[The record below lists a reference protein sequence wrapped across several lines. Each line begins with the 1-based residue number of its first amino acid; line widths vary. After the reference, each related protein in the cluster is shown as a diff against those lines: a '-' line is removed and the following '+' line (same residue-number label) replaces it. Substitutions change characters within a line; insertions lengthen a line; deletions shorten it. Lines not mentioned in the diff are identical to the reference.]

1 MPMENNYDID
11 KHIAQSLRA
20 FAVQPASD
28 SFKAMMEKLEH
39 KRRRKRFVILLCSGF
54 GTLAAALL
62 SLFIFGWMPMP
73 EKNNTPVASNT
84 QQAFRAQPSQL
95 KPLVPSQQIE
105 LPAGPETPPIK
116 KSHSEPTEKTQTLSQ
131 PIAFH
136 PATPAT
142 QKQKTPPGAEIIQ
155 PLVTATNERD
165 ENPHKTDERK
175 NLGAVLPI
183 PEKNSSPADEK
194 KPNPPEHIN
203 QQEAPPEVEH
213 VNSFYADSITHVE
226 LPPVFLEKILPG
238 FPDTVFYKE
247 PVLSLNTQYMEDM
260 ALLAHPAKSLQFML
274 GLSVEPQYSRF
285 TLTENKRRD
294 AVYDTA
300 GAKAFSEEYLQ
311 NKKQMNKPYF
321 SYAFG
326 IKAGMAFNDQW
337 ELWLGIGMQRIQFY
351 ERIYSSAFQS
361 SNNYTTFPNM
371 IPSASPTSS
380 GSGEIKITY
389 NYRYYSAEIKRNI
402 HVHPFFKMNVG
413 LGVKVDQWS
422 SARVTMKQSQLS
434 AAYFFDGQ
442 ILTNLSRWGC
452 TVDLKAGAI
461 YDLGTHWQFRVNPG
475 IFYSPTSIFNREYVI
490 NQRSYGL
497 ELEALLVFKFAKS
510 K

>member
-1 MPMENNYDID
+1 MEDNYDID

-20 FAVQPASD
+20 FGVQPASD

-39 KRRRKRFVILLCSGF
+39 TRRRKRVIILLCSGF
-54 GTLAAALL
+54 GTIAAALL
-62 SLFIFGWMPMP
+62 SLFVFGWMPMP
-73 EKNNTPVASNT
+73 EKNDKQVGSNP
-84 QQAFRAQPSQL
+84 QQTFRGRPSEV
-95 KPLVPSQQIE
+95 KSVVPSQQ
-105 LPAGPETPPIK
+105 LKLSAGPATPPTIT
-116 KSHSEPTEKTQTLSQ
+116 SHSEPTEKNRKVSQQITL
-131 PIAFH
+131 H
-136 PATPAT
+136 PAAPVTE
-142 QKQKTPPGAEIIQ
+142 KQKTPPGTEIIQ
-155 PLVTATNERD
+155 PLVTAINERD
-165 ENPHKTDERK
+165 ENTHQTADRK
-175 NLGAVLPI
+175 NQVEALPI
-183 PEKNSSPADEK
+183 PEKKSPPADEK

-203 QQEAPPEVEH
+203 KQEALPDGEH
-213 VNSFYADSITHVE
+213 VNSWYADSITHIE

-260 ALLAHPAKSLQFML
+260 ALLANPAKSLQLML
-274 GLSVEPQYSRF
+274 GVSVEPQYSRF

-326 IKAGMAFNDQW
+326 IKAGMAFNDHW
-337 ELWLGIGMQRIQFY
+337 ELWLGIGMQKIQFY
-351 ERIYSSAFQS
+351 EKIYSSVLQS
-361 SNNYTTFPNM
+361 ANNYTTFPNM
-371 IPSASPTSS
+371 MPSAAPTS

-389 NYRYYSAEIKRNI
+389 NYRYYSAEVKRNI
-402 HVHPFFKMNVG
+402 HVHPFFKMNIG
-413 LGVKVDQWS
+413 LGVKVDQWY

-434 AAYFFDGQ
+434 AGYFFDNQ

-461 YDLGTHWQFRVNPG
+461 YDLGKHWQFRVNPG

-497 ELEALLVFKFAKS
+497 ELEALLIFKLAKF